1 MKYKTKY
8 SFLFSIGLILY
19 FILKD
24 SNLVFKNTIPL
35 LFTIGSSIYFSKY
48 LKFKENSSIY
58 LIILIVILIL
68 PTIIM
73 VNQNLDYLFISEIF
87 DGIVLSVICFIL
99 NNYFIYE

>member
-35 LFTIGSSIYFSKY
+35 LFTIVPEVLATGPLYGQVIYDK
-48 LKFKENSSIY
+48 
-58 LIILIVILIL
+58 
-68 PTIIM
+68 
-73 VNQNLDYLFISEIF
+73 
-87 DGIVLSVICFIL
+87 GG
-99 NNYFIYE
+99 

>member
-8 SFLFSIGLILY
+8 AFLFSIGIILY
-19 FILKD
+19 SILKD

-35 LFTIGSSIYFSKY
+35 LFIIGSSIYFGKY
-48 LKFKENSSIY
+48 LKFKKNSSIF
-58 LIILIVILIL
+58 LIILILILIL

-73 VNQNLDYLFISEIF
+73 VNQNLDYLFISEVF
-87 DGIVLSVICFIL
+87 DGIVLSIICFIL